1 MSLEEKKMSEEIK
14 LIKKKLSNESI
25 LKKSEEHQNEIQ
37 SISSQLH
44 KNKNEINMLNFEKTN
59 LLLET

>member
-1 MSLEEKKMSEEIK
+1 MSEEIK

-37 SISSQLH
+37 
-44 KNKNEINMLNFEKTN
+44 
-59 LLLET
+59 